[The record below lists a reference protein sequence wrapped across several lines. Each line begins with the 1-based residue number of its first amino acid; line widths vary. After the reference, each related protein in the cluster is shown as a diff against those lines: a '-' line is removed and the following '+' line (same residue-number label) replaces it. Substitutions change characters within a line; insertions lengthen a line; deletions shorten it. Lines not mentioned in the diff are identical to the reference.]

1 MNKKLIALALTGALT
16 CGMVLPALA
25 VSPAAPS
32 DTAASV
38 TATAQEVPALPASV
52 LYYGTV
58 QQIVKDENGQITQ
71 LWLTSEQYGE
81 YVMNLS
87 AETVWI
93 DSGNRTA
100 SDPSTLQEGESVY
113 VFHSPIATFSL
124 PPQSPAFAVVRNIPM
139 DISCAQYHEV
149 EEVSLVDG
157 QLTITTDNG
166 GLLLRADQNTP
177 ITLYGSDETVALED
191 IQPGSHL
198 LAWYGVVA
206 ASYPGQASADC
217 LMLLPQ

>member
-38 TATAQEVPALPASV
+38 TATAQEVPALPDSV

-87 AETVWI
+87 AETVRS
-93 DSGNRTA
+93 DSRN
-100 SDPSTLQEGESVY
+100 
-113 VFHSPIATFSL
+113 
-124 PPQSPAFAVVRNIPM
+124 SPAAAHSTP
-139 DISCAQYHEV
+139 Q
-149 EEVSLVDG
+149 
-157 QLTITTDNG
+157 G
-166 GLLLRADQNTP
+166 G
-177 ITLYGSDETVALED
+177 ETA
-191 IQPGSHL
+191 
-198 LAWYGVVA
+198 
-206 ASYPGQASADC
+206 
-217 LMLLPQ
+217 

>member
-38 TATAQEVPALPASV
+38 TATAQEVPALPDSV

-81 YVMNLS
+81 YAMNLS
-87 AETVWI
+87 EETVWI

-100 SDPSTLQEGESVY
+100 SDPSTLQASTYSELVNA
-113 VFHSPIATFSL
+113 VL
-124 PPQSPAFAVVRNIPM
+124 FAVVRNIPM

-177 ITLYGSDETVALED
+177 ITLYGSGEPVALED

-198 LAWYGVVA
+198 VAWYGVVA
-206 ASYPGQASADC
+206 ASYPGQANADC

>member
-38 TATAQEVPALPASV
+38 TATAQEVPALPDSV

-58 QQIVKDENGQITQ
+58 QQVVKDENGQISQ

-87 AETVWI
+87 EETVRI

-100 SDPSTLQEGESVY
+100 SDGSTLQEGESVY
-113 VFHSPIATFSL
+113 VFHIPTATFSL
-124 PPQSPAFAVVRNIPM
+124 PTQSPAFPLVRNIPM
-139 DISCAQYHEV
+139 DISCAQ
-149 EEVSLVDG
+149 
-157 QLTITTDNG
+157 
-166 GLLLRADQNTP
+166 
-177 ITLYGSDETVALED
+177 
-191 IQPGSHL
+191 
-198 LAWYGVVA
+198 
-206 ASYPGQASADC
+206 
-217 LMLLPQ
+217 